1 MRALYVAA
9 GLSIALLSSQALA
22 QQMDLF
28 GVADADKDGK
38 ITLTEYTIFHE
49 NGWGFFSNGA
59 PSVKLGELPV
69 FAKSAFAGV
78 TPDANGDVTKEAY
91 MAVAPAQFKEADK
104 NGDGV
109 LDKDEFTAMM
119 GPPPGQ

>member
-1 MRALYVAA
+1 MFVAA
-9 GLSIALLSSQALA
+9 GLSIALSSSQALA
-22 QQMDLF
+22 QQMDVF
-28 GVADADKDGK
+28 GMADADQSGK
-38 ITLTEYTIFHE
+38 ITLAEYTAFHE

-59 PSVKLGELPV
+59 ASVKLGDLPV

-109 LDKDEFTAMM
+109 LDKDEFMATM